1 MAGQDFPLTGSDP
14 AFPVRCFLIPH
25 HDREGLHGPLFAGPQ
40 ETDCL
45 LVGGIAAKMK
55 TADAFN
61 SYNTAFQNSPAGFC
75 DGLSP
80 ADPARQTL
88 RNIHRSFRNSLCSV
102 DPIRQTLRNTHCSFR
117 NRSCSADP
125 VRAAGPAHFDIS
137 HEIDLRSAV
146 IAADRLGVIAPGL
159 RAVIFLRTAGA
170 HGKFLH
176 TGPLPVIRQG
186 VQNGQPGTAA
196 GAVDER
202 MLIASVRRIF
212 HLRFTVITDRYI
224 GRNKYLSLCLLAF
237 NNGELREFRFCLRI
251 LAVDLQDGGPAGRPL
266 LQRVQESSYLG
277 FSPLSKYLHI
287 RTFIAYAAPD
297 SCFHGMSGNGGPE
310 TDALY
315 DAIDPYSFCVYSIRR
330 HTDLLL
336 FLFDWYV
343 SISIC
348 YVSGFI
354 LCYVSVL

>member
-1 MAGQDFPLTGSDP
+1 MAGQNLPLTGSDP
-14 AFPVRCFLIPH
+14 AFPVRCLLIPH

-40 ETDCL
+40 QADCL
-45 LVGGIAAKMK
+45 LVGSVAAQMK
-55 TADAFN
+55 TADAFDSHN
-61 SYNTAFQNSPAGFC
+61 AAFQNGPPGFC

-80 ADPARQTL
+80 VDPARHAL
-88 RNIHRSFRNSLCSV
+88 RNIHGTFRNS
-102 DPIRQTLRNTHCSFR
+102 
-117 NRSCSADP
+117 SCSADP
-125 VRAAGPAHFDIS
+125 ARSSGPAHFDIS

-159 RAVIFLRTAGA
+159 RAVIFLRAAGA

-176 TGPLPVIRQG
+176 AGPLPVIRQG

-196 GAVDER
+196 GAVNEG
-202 MLIASVRRIF
+202 MLVASVGRIF
-212 HLRFTVITDRYI
+212 HLRFTVITDCYI
-224 GRNKYLSLCLLAF
+224 GGYKYLSLRLFAF
-237 NNGELREFRFCLRI
+237 NNGELREFRLCLRI
-251 LAVDLQDGGPAGRPL
+251 LAVDLQDGGSAGRPL
-266 LQRVQESSYLG
+266 LQRVQESSNLG
-277 FSPLSKYLHI
+277 FRSLGKYLHI

-336 FLFDWYV
+336 FLLGWYV
-343 SISIC
+343 TIDMLC
-348 YVSGFI
+348 VSF
-354 LCYVSVL
+354 

>member
-1 MAGQDFPLTGSDP
+1 
-14 AFPVRCFLIPH
+14 
-25 HDREGLHGPLFAGPQ
+25 
-40 ETDCL
+40 
-45 LVGGIAAKMK
+45 MK
-55 TADAFN
+55 TADAFDSHN
-61 SYNTAFQNSPAGFC
+61 AAFQNGAAGFC

-80 ADPARQTL
+80 ANPVRHAL
-88 RNIHRSFRNSLCSV
+88 RSIHR
-102 DPIRQTLRNTHCSFR
+102 TLR

-125 VRAAGPAHFDIS
+125 VRSSGPAHFDIS

-159 RAVIFLRTAGA
+159 RAVIFLRAAGA

-176 TGPLPVIRQG
+176 TGPLPVIRQS

-202 MLIASVRRIF
+202 MLIASVGRIF

-266 LQRVQESSYLG
+266 LQRIQESSYLG

-354 LCYVSVL
+354 LCYVSVFIICFVSVLWFGFFLNVKFCF